1 MRTQQAGLGRRAT
14 LALLAAGLPLAAR
27 AQLTPAIPPSP
38 QAAPPP
44 PPPQVTIPAAP
55 APIQPPRPVLPLQP
69 AAIDKSKVYYV
80 FFEQQIDV
88 NTMRGLRRQ
97 LATLAEAGVAQ
108 VTLVID
114 SPGGQVEP
122 MLVTYSFIRALPMT
136 VNTHAQGF
144 VQSAAT
150 ALFLAGQDRSA
161 DRNARFL
168 FHQATAIVT
177 GTLNEV
183 QLRERVTAMQNVEAA
198 VDEIYQDR
206 TKLSDDQVK
215 QFSNG
220 EVIFTAEQARQQ
232 GIVNIVADLK
242 IPGGDSTRMLFLD

>member
-1 MRTQQAGLGRRAT
+1 MAGLGRRAT
-14 LALLAAGLPLAAR
+14 LALLAAGLPMAAR
-27 AQLTPAIPPSP
+27 AQSAPASPPAP
-38 QAAPPP
+38 QTAPAS
-44 PPPQVTIPAAP
+44 PPPQGTVPAVP
-55 APIQPPRPVLPLQP
+55 APVLPPRPVLPLQP
-69 AAIDKSKVYYV
+69 AAAIDKSKTYYV

-122 MLVTYSFIRALPMT
+122 MLVAYSFIRALPMI
-136 VNTHAQGF
+136 VSTHAQGF
-144 VQSAAT
+144 AQSAAT
-150 ALFLAGQDRSA
+150 ALFLAGKDRSA

-168 FHQATAIVT
+168 FHQATSMVA

-183 QLRERVTAMQNVEAA
+183 QLRERVIAMQNVEAA

-232 GIVNIVADLK
+232 GIVDTVADLK
-242 IPGGDSTRMLFLD
+242 IPGGDTARMLFLD